1 MNAISPAA
9 GNMSAGSGQPRAER
23 LHLLPLI
30 GSLLLVAGG
39 TLYFWFSSGRHLA
52 TDIGVIRRI
61 GARAAALSGL
71 SSRKA
76 EPKTNPVPRSGC
88 AAFASCAGNKKA
100 SS

>member
-1 MNAISPAA
+1 MNAISP
-9 GNMSAGSGQPRAER
+9 SAGSVPASADRARTER
-23 LHLLPLI
+23 PHLLPLI

-61 GARAAALSGL
+61 GFRAAAMAGLSG
-71 SSRKA
+71 R
-76 EPKTNPVPRSGC
+76 KTNTVSQSGS
-88 AAFASCAGNKKA
+88 AAFAICAGNKRA